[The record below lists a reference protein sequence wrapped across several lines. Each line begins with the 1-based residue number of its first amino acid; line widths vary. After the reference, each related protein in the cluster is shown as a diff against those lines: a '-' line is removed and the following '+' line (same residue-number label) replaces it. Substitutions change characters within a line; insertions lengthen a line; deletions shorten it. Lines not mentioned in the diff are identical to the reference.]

1 MTEHISSVSVDGEQ
15 LTGVSTGVAKA
26 LAQARAFGYLGP
38 GPLQRHIDHAPGF
51 ADALTS
57 AGIGGPDSDF
67 RALDLGS
74 GGGIPGLVLMEWWAN
89 SQWTFLDSNQRRM
102 RTLVETLDVLAF
114 APRASVR
121 VGRAEDI
128 GRDRELRSS
137 FDAVVARGFG
147 GPAVTAECGSG
158 FLRQGGLL
166 VVSEPPGVEERWP
179 ERGLSRLGLRRRRF
193 ERGEFRFFVANQ
205 DRLTPATYPRP
216 VGVPAKQPLF

>member
-1 MTEHISSVSVDGEQ
+1 MTEHMSSVSVDGEQ

-38 GPLQRHIDHAPGF
+38 GPLQRHIDHARGF

-57 AGIGGPDSDF
+57 AGIGGPDSEF

-114 APRASVR
+114 APRASVM
-121 VGRAEDI
+121 
-128 GRDRELRSS
+128 RS
-137 FDAVVARGFG
+137 
-147 GPAVTAECGSG
+147 
-158 FLRQGGLL
+158 
-166 VVSEPPGVEERWP
+166 
-179 ERGLSRLGLRRRRF
+179 
-193 ERGEFRFFVANQ
+193 
-205 DRLTPATYPRP
+205 
-216 VGVPAKQPLF
+216 

>member
-1 MTEHISSVSVDGEQ
+1 MTEHVLSVSVDGEQ
-15 LTGVSTGVAKA
+15 LTGVSIGVANA

-38 GPLQRHIDHAPGF
+38 GPLQRHIDHARGF
-51 ADALTS
+51 ADSLTS
-57 AGIGGPDSDF
+57 AGIGGLGTEF

-74 GGGIPGLVLMEWWAN
+74 GAGIPGLVLMEWWPH
-89 SQWTFLDSNQRRM
+89 SHWTFVDSNQRRM
-102 RTLVETLDVLAF
+102 KTLIETLEVVAF
-114 APRASVR
+114 ATRATVR

-137 FDAVVARGFG
+137 FDVVVARGFAS
-147 GPAVTAECGSG
+147 PAVTAECGSG

-179 ERGLSRLGLRRRRF
+179 EKGLNRLGLRRQRL
-193 ERGEFRFFVANQ
+193 ERGEFRFFVASQ
-205 DRLTPATYPRP
+205 DRLTPATYPRG